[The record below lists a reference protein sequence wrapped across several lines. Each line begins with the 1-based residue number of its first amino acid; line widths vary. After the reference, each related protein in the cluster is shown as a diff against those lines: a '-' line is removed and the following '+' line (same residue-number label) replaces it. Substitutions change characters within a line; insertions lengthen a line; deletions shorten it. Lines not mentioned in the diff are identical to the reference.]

1 MSSQK
6 FQGTRRDVMFSQHL
20 HHDHEVYWSLEAGPT
35 DLLRELAKH
44 ETPAKSNTGL
54 VSPAAGRCGVTNK
67 NTKHMKRA

>member
-1 MSSQK
+1 
-6 FQGTRRDVMFSQHL
+6 MFSQHL
-20 HHDHEVYWSLEAGPT
+20 HHDHEVYWSLGAEPGLT

>member
-1 MSSQK
+1 M
-6 FQGTRRDVMFSQHL
+6 MFSQHL
-20 HHDHEVYWSLEAGPT
+20 HHDHEVYWSLGAEPGPT

>member
-1 MSSQK
+1 
-6 FQGTRRDVMFSQHL
+6 MFSQHL
-20 HHDHEVYWSLEAGPT
+20 HHDHEVYWSLGAEPGPT